1 MSRKQRRQKNKIFWS
16 KRKKIAVVTLLT
28 IIGLSLV
35 ANAILLYRPPLA
47 TVSFPVS
54 IMTTSGSQ
62 IPTANFPINKTAA
75 SQFVNDTIAD
85 YNDLLGSRQETWSN
99 FTSIQRYFDLYQPNG
114 SWVVQVGRDNSSFS
128 DYLEFIFR
136 PTQQNV
142 DPQTVVYTNESAIH
156 LRPVTETQLLLDNID
171 DNYHKTK
178 YGIIL
183 SQYYSEAA
191 GGATTL
197 IPLVWITNSSL
208 VYGDVMV
215 NANNA
220 ASSIYQNEVQAMN
233 TALNPHYPSYGW
245 WLNVWHRYKF
255 DIGVVVALAL
265 GISGTYGA
273 YLYRK
278 DREGS
283 ESKTGSKVQ

>member
-35 ANAILLYRPPLA
+35 ANAILLYRPHQA
-47 TVSFPVS
+47 TVKFPVS
-54 IMTTSGSQ
+54 ILTSSSSQ

-99 FTSIQRYFDLYQPNG
+99 FTSIQHYFDLYQSNG

-136 PTQQNV
+136 PSQQNV
-142 DPQTVVYTNESAIH
+142 NPQTVVYTNESAIH
-156 LRPVTETQLLLDNID
+156 LRPVTEGQLLLDNIN

-183 SQYYSEAA
+183 AQYYSESSA
-191 GGATTL
+191 GATTL

-208 VYGDVMV
+208 VYGDVTA

-220 ASSIYQNEVQAMN
+220 ASSIYQYEVQAMN
-233 TALNPHYPSYGW
+233 TALNPRYPSYAW
-245 WLNVWHRYKF
+245 WLDVWQRYKIDF
-255 DIGVVVALAL
+255 GIIAALAL
-265 GISGTYGA
+265 GIFGTYGA

-278 DREGS
+278 DRRGS
-283 ESKTGSKVQ
+283 ESKTGPNFQ